1 MLPEIY
7 FLDIHSPPLNDTRNS
22 QGVRL
27 SWLEMK
33 ESVAVMALR
42 KSEEKGGNCGKVK
55 AEVCRK
61 GMGVTGGGGGWTRW
75 LPPQPHILA
84 EEDSDGGWW
93 GRGGGG
99 TENVKACLCSSFK
112 KKEKK
117 VRKTNAYRRLA
128 TTGLMAA

>member
-22 QGVRL
+22 QGVRQ

-42 KSEEKGGNCGKVK
+42 KSEERGGNCGKVK

-75 LPPQPHILA
+75 LPPQPHALA
-84 EEDSDGGWW
+84 EEDIGGGW
-93 GRGGGG
+93 GGGG
-99 TENVKACLCSSFK
+99 EGGRENVKACLCSSFK
-112 KKEKK
+112 KK
-117 VRKTNAYRRLA
+117 KT
-128 TTGLMAA
+128 